1 MNENKTSRPP
11 PRQHAFESQVLSKT
25 RYEIPHHPPESLDW
39 LNVLLGQLLS
49 KYRSDEAFST
59 SVLKVLDEGLNGNQ
73 RPPFLVHYILYRH
86 VLD

>member
-1 MNENKTSRPP
+1 MKKIQTSRPP

-25 RYEIPHHPPESLDW
+25 AYEIPNHPPESLDW

-59 SVLKVLDEGLNGNQ
+59 SVLKVLDEGLNGSK
-73 RPPFLVHYILYRH
+73 RPTFLVCFLCI
-86 VLD
+86 